1 MSVDRRIAS
10 AARGDPPALYGA
22 AMHLIRHGGKRL
34 RPRMAEASAQVF
46 GGNARQAA
54 AAAAAVEM
62 IHNFTLIHDD
72 IMDNDEKRHGVPTVH
87 VKYGRPLAILA
98 GDVLFSKAFEQMA
111 SAGTPARAAE
121 SVRRLARACVEVC
134 EGQAQDMAMAS
145 SARIPSA
152 AQYLQM
158 VGKKTAAL
166 FEVSCALG
174 AIAGGARAPGVAD
187 LAAFGRNMGVAF
199 QIIDDLIG
207 VLGDPAK
214 TGKPVGND
222 LREGKKSLP
231 VIDALRVA
239 DGRRKKAILRC
250 VSGQR
255 PARAQVSDAVRAI
268 RDLGV
273 EERMRAKATRH
284 AAKARARLS
293 GRGGAGTT
301 KLLAALD
308 LAIKRDY

>member
-1 MSVDRRIAS
+1 MNIDKRIA
-10 AARGDPPALYGA
+10 AAAKGRPPALYGA

-46 GGNARQAA
+46 GGNSRQAA
-54 AAAAAVEM
+54 AAAISVEM

-72 IMDNDEKRHGVPTVH
+72 IMDNDERRHGVQTVH

-98 GDVLFSKAFEQMA
+98 GDVLFSKAFEQIA

-152 AQYLQM
+152 AQYLEM

-174 AIAGGARAPGVAD
+174 AIAGGARAAGVAD

-199 QIIDDLIG
+199 QITDDLIG

-231 VIDALRVA
+231 VIYALGAA
-239 DGRRKKAILRC
+239 DGRRKKTILRC
-250 VSGQR
+250 VSGAR
-255 PARAQVSDAVRAI
+255 PTRAQVADAVKAM
-268 RDLGV
+268 RDLNV
-273 EERMRAKATRH
+273 EERMRAKAARH
-284 AAKARARLS
+284 AGEARARLS
-293 GRGGAGTT
+293 GRKGTGAA
-301 KLLAALD
+301 KLLGALD
-308 LAIKRDY
+308 LAVRRDY